1 MSQSHHGPKDLAHHF
16 QNMAQQNS
24 AGKLGMWL
32 FMAQEVLF
40 FSGLF
45 LCYAV
50 GRYFYPDTFL
60 AAHDLLDWKLGA
72 VNTVVLL
79 FSSLTMALAVRAAQ
93 TNNRKA
99 IVTNLLLTIAC
110 ACIFMV
116 VKYFEYAHK
125 FHVGL
130 LPGKFFT
137 ADVAALGLTNLPA
150 NFAPGVFFGVY
161 FVMTGAHGIHVLVGI
176 GLMIWLVIRAQRGDF
191 NSENHVALEN
201 YGLYWHLVD
210 LIWIYLFPLLYLVR

>member
-1 MSQSHHGPKDLAHHF
+1 MSQTHHGPKYLAHHF
-16 QNMAQQNS
+16 TDMAQQNA

-32 FMAQEVLF
+32 FLGQEVLF

-45 LCYAV
+45 LSYAL
-50 GRYFYPDTFL
+50 GRYFYPETFL
-60 AAHDLLDWKLGA
+60 VAHELLDWKLGA
-72 VNTVVLL
+72 INTVVLL
-79 FSSLTMALAVRAAQ
+79 FSSLTMALAVRSAQ
-93 TNNRKA
+93 TNNTKG

-110 ACIFMV
+110 ACTFMV
-116 VKYFEYAHK
+116 IKYFEYSHK

-130 LPGKFFT
+130 LPGKFFS
-137 ADVAALGLTNLPA
+137 ADVAALGVHHIPA

-176 GLMIWLVIRAQRGDF
+176 ALMVWLVIRAQRGDF
-191 NSENHVALEN
+191 HSKNHVALEN